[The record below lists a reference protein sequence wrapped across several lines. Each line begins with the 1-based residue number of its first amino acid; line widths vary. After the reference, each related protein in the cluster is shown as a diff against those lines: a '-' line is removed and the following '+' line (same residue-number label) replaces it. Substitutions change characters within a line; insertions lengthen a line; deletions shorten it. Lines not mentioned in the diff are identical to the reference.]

1 MKKFWKATLIPGL
14 FCIFAGLI
22 LSAILLLGFHK
33 ELVEHTDEFSI
44 NEDNFFDSYDSE
56 IDDEVLSDS
65 TEEPDEE
72 DIEENDDLEPL
83 DDDESFAHILDIDSM
98 DAPDVLDMDDDYI
111 VDFDD
116 IDGLDSSID
125 SIDDEF
131 GDQ

>member
-1 MKKFWKATLIPGL
+1 MNIQFAFQTPCTLKNRTILKKWIETIVNN
-14 FCIFAGLI
+14 
-22 LSAILLLGFHK
+22 HNK
-33 ELVEHTDEFSI
+33 ELYS
-44 NEDNFFDSYDSE
+44 
-56 IDDEVLSDS
+56 
-65 TEEPDEE
+65 DEE
-72 DIEENDDLEPL
+72 NEDLEPL
-83 DDDESFAHILDIDSM
+83 DDDEDSFAHILDIDGM